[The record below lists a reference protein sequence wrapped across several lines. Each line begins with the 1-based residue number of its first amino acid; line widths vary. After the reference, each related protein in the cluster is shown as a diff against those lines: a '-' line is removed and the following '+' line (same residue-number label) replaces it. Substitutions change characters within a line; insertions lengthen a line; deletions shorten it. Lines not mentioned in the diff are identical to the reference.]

1 MSEYGIKILNYSAGS
16 IFEVDQGVRYR
27 YDTKNAML
35 TNSLFKDFLVEN
47 GLKVWK
53 GESTRD
59 IICIEFKYGS
69 RSFEDE
75 LKHINKLA
83 KQNRIDRKRI
93 KSHGI
98 KWQIEEIQNK
108 KHQIARLRKQAE
120 LNQDKYVR
128 KTADELREDFYV
140 NGVNI
145 KYPKYNKKTN
155 KYDYEVVHYK
165 MLYRTPGKAKKGS
178 CMFVRSSL
186 YKKAHNF
193 LWMGIKL
200 PKKNAP
206 IVEIGAYSS
215 LITSSIEGRVKI
227 EPENILVLKDVD
239 SFFNTK
245 VLSIELDNEKHCH
258 AIERDNYEVK
268 NTLFDGQAL
277 IDTGVFPEWG
287 NGYVLLRHHFF
298 KAAAFHTRIQDF
310 FRDYFGNQYDTATVT
325 DMWGNEHLAKNIKLI
340 TTDNACKWLKFP
352 ITYEYWSDRVRE
364 NGCQFGIVKTAHISK
379 LGDKQRMSY
388 QMVNALNIDSMPN
401 ILRDSI
407 DYVGK
412 LKNDDNAFFDY
423 LRKNQNFSND
433 YVVLLALCEQ
443 NPDFI
448 NCDYFRER
456 RTDIIY
462 SYMKEI
468 KVGHILQN
476 ADNLVI
482 VGNPYGM
489 LMHSVGEDALSD
501 PTFDH
506 EDGCIQCYTGRFADD
521 EYLAFF
527 RSPYNSQNNML
538 YLHNHYHE
546 YLTKY
551 FDLGTQILVI
561 NMVGTDAQDRGN
573 GMDMDSDQ
581 GFVTN
586 QKDIVE
592 HAKYCYKQYPT
603 VVNNIPKEKN
613 IYTRDIINF
622 AIIDNALSAA
632 QLDIGESSNVAQIG
646 LSYTYNDF
654 GKDFV
659 GYVAIL
665 AVLAQCAIDNC
676 KRRFDVNIH
685 SEIQRIKEEMNIKEF
700 GYPAFMGEIKP
711 EIRKKVNPNIVCPMN
726 SAFKVKTKRKV
737 YDTSPIPIAEF
748 FTPQPNIENIK
759 KSKAVEKLIEK
770 YTLKLKQQRECIN
783 PAYTNMDFDEW
794 FVLRSDY
801 DSLLEDLRKITLPQK
816 YAGLMSWLINRAFI
830 ITPNMKSNRNN
841 INTKLSKNRS
851 ILLKILYDLNP
862 KTLLKCFKTQTTGGK

>member
-16 IFEVDQGVRYR
+16 IFEVSQGVRYR

-35 TNSLFKDFLVEN
+35 TNSLFKDFLVDN

-53 GESTRD
+53 EESTRD

-69 RSFEDE
+69 RSFDDE
-75 LKHINKLA
+75 MKHINKLA

-98 KWQIEEIQNK
+98 KWQIEEIENK
-108 KHQIARLRKQAE
+108 KHQIARLRQQAE
-120 LNQDKYVR
+120 LNKDKYVR
-128 KTADELREDFYV
+128 KTADELRVDFYV
-140 NGVNI
+140 NGVTI
-145 KYPKYNKKTN
+145 KYPKFNKKTN
-155 KYDYEVVHYK
+155 QYDYENVHYK

-178 CMFVRSSL
+178 CMFIRDSL

-193 LWMGIKL
+193 LWMGLKL

-227 EPENILVLKDVD
+227 EPENILILKDVE
-239 SFFNTK
+239 SFFRTK
-245 VLSIELDNEKHCH
+245 VMSIELDKDKHCQ
-258 AIERDNYEVK
+258 AIERDDYEVK

-277 IDTGVFPEWG
+277 IDESIFPDWG

-298 KAAAFHTRIQDF
+298 KAAAFCSKIQDY
-310 FRDYFGNQYDTATVT
+310 FRDYFGDKYETATVT
-325 DMWGNEHLAKNIKLI
+325 DMWGNKHLAKDIKLI
-340 TTDNACKWLKFP
+340 TTDNAIKWIKFNVS
-352 ITYEYWSDRVRE
+352 YEYWSDRVRE
-364 NGCQFGIVKTAHISK
+364 NDCQFGIVKTAHVSK

-388 QMVNALNIDSMPN
+388 QMVNALNIDSMPEV
-401 ILRDSI
+401 LADSVE
-407 DYVGK
+407 YVEK
-412 LKNDDNAFFDY
+412 LKNNDAEFFKY
-423 LRKNQNFSND
+423 LEKNQNFSND
-433 YVVLLALCEQ
+433 YVVLLALCRQ
-443 NPDFI
+443 NPDFV

-456 RTDIIY
+456 RTDIIHAY
-462 SYMKEI
+462 LKEI

-489 LMHSVGEDALSD
+489 LMHSVGVNALED
-501 PTFDH
+501 PTFEH
-506 EDGCIQCYTGRFADD
+506 EDGCIQCYTGRFADG
-521 EYLAFF
+521 EHLAFF

-538 YLHNHYHE
+538 YLHNHCHE
-546 YLTKY
+546 YMTKY
-551 FDLGTQILVI
+551 FNLGTQILVI
-561 NMVGTDAQDRGN
+561 NMIGTDAQDRGN

-586 QKDIVE
+586 QSNIVA
-592 HAKYCYKQYPT
+592 HAEYCYKHYPT

-613 IYTRDIINF
+613 VYTRDIINF
-622 AIIDNALSAA
+622 ATIDNALSAA

-654 GKDFV
+654 GKGFA

-685 SEIQRIKEEMNIKEF
+685 EEIRRIKDEMNIKEF
-700 GYPAFMGEIKP
+700 GYPTFLGEVKP
-711 EIRKKVNPNIVCPMN
+711 EIRNKVNPNIACPMN
-726 SAFKVKTKRKV
+726 AAFKVKTKRKV
-737 YDTSPIPIAEF
+737 YDSPAIPIANF
-748 FTPQPNIENIK
+748 FSPQSNMENIK

-770 YTLKLKQQRECIN
+770 YNLNLTSHRIDYYN
-783 PAYTNMDFDEW
+783 NNSYIDDDEW
-794 FVLRSDY
+794 TVLRSDY
-801 DSLLEDLRKITLPQK
+801 EDLLNDIKKITLPKK
-816 YAGLMSWLINRAFI
+816 YAGLMSWLINRAFVM
-830 ITPNMKSNRNN
+830 TPGVKRNKGN
-841 INTKLSKNRS
+841 INTKLSRNRV

-862 KTLLKCFKTQTTGGK
+862 KMFLNCFDR